1 MRYITIIDFYLDS
14 LLLINIFLLIA
25 FPTGI
30 VSGFFGYISTIFN
43 IIFMER
49 MERIIDIFISNNSK
63 RQIIALIR
71 LLIANFFFVH
81 IMATL
86 LLGLTLVE
94 SS

>member
-14 LLLINIFLLIA
+14 LLLVNIFLLIA

-30 VSGFFGYISTIFN
+30 ASGVLGYISTIFN

-49 MERIIDIFISNNSK
+49 MERIMDIFISNNSK